1 MKQKTRMTALC
12 TAAVLM
18 ALGASM
24 TAFGAQGW
32 AKEGDVWT
40 YVDSRGDRV
49 TDSWRKSGNYWYY
62 LDSNGEM
69 LTDQWVDD
77 TYYVD
82 VNGVMITNRWL
93 YVNPGTDDAPN
104 SDGGWYYFN
113 ANGKVET
120 DGWKTINNRRYYF
133 DTDGTMKYGWFSDN
147 EDTYYLGDENQ
158 GWASQG
164 WLCLDYDSDNP
175 PDEGDVSFEETSG
188 SDTAK
193 WFYFQSNGKA
203 VKAVSDTYVSR
214 TINGEKY
221 YFDGNGVMLTGWVS
235 MASESDA
242 SDPTG
247 ISTFKY
253 FGDDNDGSM
262 SRGWKYLTDD
272 PEDSDDSENL
282 ATATSSD
289 ASYGDADGSWYYFDS
304 SGTPKY
310 LDAQAD
316 SMSKAVSRINGQSY
330 FFDEYGR
337 MQYGLIGI
345 DFGDGTVTNAYFG
358 NSDSDGKMKTDKTSS
373 VTEDNGDRSTFYF
386 NTSGTSRGSGF
397 TGEKNGY
404 LYWNGKLVKADQGST
419 TQVFEIDGTLYL
431 VNESGKVQTGTRC
444 YKSDGD
450 YRYEIDNGTI
460 YYVDGDRQR
469 EGAVALGDG
478 QVLPEISYRTV
489 YTLSE
494 KR

>member
-49 TDSWRKSGNYWYY
+49 TDSWTKSGNYWYY

-221 YFDGNGVMLTGWVS
+221 YFD
-235 MASESDA
+235 
-242 SDPTG
+242 
-247 ISTFKY
+247 
-253 FGDDNDGSM
+253 
-262 SRGWKYLTDD
+262 
-272 PEDSDDSENL
+272 
-282 ATATSSD
+282 
-289 ASYGDADGSWYYFDS
+289 S

-345 DFGDGTVTNAYFG
+345 DFGDGTVTSAYFG

-431 VNESGKVQTGTRC
+431 VNESGKVQTGNRC

>member
-1 MKQKTRMTALC
+1 MTA
-12 TAAVLM
+12 M
-18 ALGASM
+18 ADWVQ
-24 TAFGAQGW
+24 QGNDW
-32 AKEGDVWT
+32 MYLDG
-40 YVDSRGDRV
+40 SGNRV
-49 TDSWRKSGNYWYY
+49 TDEWRQSNGYYFY
-62 LDSNGEM
+62 LDNDGIM
-69 LTDQWVDD
+69 ARDRWVDD
-77 TYYVD
+77 EYYVD
-82 VNGVMITNRWL
+82 INGVRVTDRWI
-93 YVNPGTDDAPN
+93 YSEDGTDGAPD
-104 SDGGWYYFN
+104 SDGGWFYVGS
-113 ANGKVET
+113 NGRVLSDE
-120 DGWKTINNRRYYF
+120 WATINGQRYRFDSDGSMLYGWYTDNNNLYYLGGPHDGAAKTGWLCLFYDPEDDDQEDGSVYEVDESGYGTWFYFSSNGRAVKADEDETYVSRNINGYRYYF
-133 DTDGTMKYGWFSDN
+133 D
-147 EDTYYLGDENQ
+147 ENGVMAT
-158 GWASQG
+158 GWASVANQ
-164 WLCLDYDSDNP
+164 
-175 PDEGDVSFEETSG
+175 
-188 SDTAK
+188 
-193 WFYFQSNGKA
+193 
-203 VKAVSDTYVSR
+203 
-214 TINGEKY
+214 
-221 YFDGNGVMLTGWVS
+221 
-235 MASESDA
+235 A
-242 SDPTG
+242 SDDVTG
-247 ISTFKY
+247 ISTLKY
-253 FGDDNDGSM
+253 FGAPNQGQM
-262 SRGWKYLTDD
+262 AEGWVYLYDD
-272 PEDSDDSENL
+272 PEDSDDDNNFSFN
-282 ATATSSD
+282 TAS
-289 ASYGDADGSWYYFDS
+289 ASNAQRNDWGDGAWYYFDS

-345 DFGDGTVTNAYFG
+345 DFGDGTVTSAYFG

-386 NTSGTSRGSGF
+386 NTSGASRGSGF

-431 VNESGKVQTGTRC
+431 VNESGKVQTGNRC

-489 YTLSE
+489 STLSV

>member
-12 TAAVLM
+12 TAAALM

-49 TDSWRKSGNYWYY
+49 TDSWRKSENYWYY

-120 DGWKTINNRRYYF
+120 DGWKTIN
-133 DTDGTMKYGWFSDN
+133 
-147 EDTYYLGDENQ
+147 
-158 GWASQG
+158 
-164 WLCLDYDSDNP
+164 
-175 PDEGDVSFEETSG
+175 
-188 SDTAK
+188 
-193 WFYFQSNGKA
+193 GK
-203 VKAVSDTYVSR
+203 
-214 TINGEKY
+214 KY

-345 DFGDGTVTNAYFG
+345 DFGDGTVTSAYFG

-386 NTSGTSRGSGF
+386 NTSGASRGSGF

-431 VNESGKVQTGTRC
+431 VNESGKVQTGNRC

-469 EGAVALGDG
+469 EEAVALGDG
-478 QVLPEISYRTV
+478 QVLPEISYRTM